1 MVLAIGQMGTTPAFI
16 FVPIGLLLLISAA
29 VGLKF
34 VGERAAL
41 IGLGLAAIFFITW
54 WNLLAAL

>member
-1 MVLAIGQMGTTPAFI
+1 MVLAISPMGNTAQFI
-16 FVPIGLLLLISAA
+16 FYTIGILLLISAA

-41 IGLGLAAIFFITW
+41 IGLGLAVIFFIPW
-54 WNLLAAL
+54 WTTLANL

>member
-1 MVLAIGQMGTTPAFI
+1 MVLGIGQMGTTVTFI
-16 FVPIGLLLLISAA
+16 FYTIGILLLIAA
-29 VGLKF
+29 GVGLKF

-41 IGLGLAAIFFITW
+41 LGLGLAAITFVTW

>member
-1 MVLAIGQMGTTPAFI
+1 MVLAISPMGNTAQFI
-16 FVPIGLLLLISAA
+16 FYTIGILLLISAA

-54 WNLLAAL
+54 WGLLANL

>member
-1 MVLAIGQMGTTPAFI
+1 MVLAIGQMGTTPSFI
-16 FVPIGLLLLISAA
+16 FVTIGLLFLISAA